1 MALDRPNCNKAVDS
15 GTSGEQPPNEVA
27 FRTLVRTYGLLGRAM
42 QPFFV
47 RFGIT
52 GSQFAVLRT
61 LRCAESE
68 AIRNGAIPTDA
79 NGKCHGLR
87 QTELGDRLLVR
98 PPSVTGVIDRLER
111 QGLVCRDPSPDD
123 LRAKFV
129 HLTEAGRRL
138 MERVEVDHAARMK
151 TVLIALSVP
160 EQKELSR
167 LLNLLGSHLEE
178 ICDHEEAF
186 PPAVSETLGR

>member
-111 QGLVCRDPSPDD
+111 QGLFRPEEVARRIGEHQSGVRDHRKP
-123 LRAKFV
+123 LWT
-129 HLTEAGRRL
+129 LL
-138 MERVEVDHAARMK
+138 MFQ
-151 TVLIALSVP
+151 LW
-160 EQKELSR
+160 
-167 LLNLLGSHLEE
+167 
-178 ICDHEEAF
+178 CDHWR
-186 PPAVSETLGR
+186 PT